1 MLAVISLAKEFSAF
15 YGLQYFIPVFPR
27 AGEISYLELLKIW
40 YTMNRKTVS
49 TQY

>member
-1 MLAVISLAKEFSAF
+1 MLAVTSPAKKFPAF

-27 AGEISYLELLKIW
+27 AGEISSLELLKIW
-40 YTMNRKTVS
+40 YTMNRKNVT